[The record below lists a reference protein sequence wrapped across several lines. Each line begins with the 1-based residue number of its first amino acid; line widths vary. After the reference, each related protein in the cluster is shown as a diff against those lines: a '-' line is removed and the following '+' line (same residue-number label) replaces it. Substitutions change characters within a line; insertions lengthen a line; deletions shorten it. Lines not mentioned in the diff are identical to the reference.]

1 MVALFAGEVSSD
13 LKCRHIAKC
22 LKLLNS
28 PKLFQLL
35 FFPVMYS
42 DKPIAIAPPIEM
54 NQ

>member
-1 MVALFAGEVSSD
+1 MVALLAGEVSPD

-28 PKLFQLL
+28 PKVSQLL

-42 DKPIAIAPPIEM
+42 DKPIAIAPL
-54 NQ
+54 